1 VLALPR
7 IGLTVLVCTR
17 ALHGHLPL
25 DPLIWPSGRSSSCKL
40 LTAMPVQT
48 ENIGMG
54 DAQAFPLVA
63 SAGLFSLFLVFTFF
77 KEYVTVILT
86 IYACGLGVFST
97 ASMIGPMVESVLPG
111 WFSTAK
117 VSFFV
122 PTIPHNAVTGA
133 LGLAEPPTGEP
144 GELCKELCSLS

>member
-1 VLALPR
+1 MYPGRTRLLAP
-7 IGLTVLVCTR
+7 
-17 ALHGHLPL
+17 ALSDL
-25 DPLIWPSGRSSSCKL
+25 GRSSSL
-40 LTAMPVQT
+40 VTLWLQPLDGDVLPVQT

-77 KEYVTVILT
+77 KEYVSVILT
-86 IYACGLGVFST
+86 IYALGLGTFST

-144 GELCKELCSLS
+144 GELCSRALQLSFAAFS